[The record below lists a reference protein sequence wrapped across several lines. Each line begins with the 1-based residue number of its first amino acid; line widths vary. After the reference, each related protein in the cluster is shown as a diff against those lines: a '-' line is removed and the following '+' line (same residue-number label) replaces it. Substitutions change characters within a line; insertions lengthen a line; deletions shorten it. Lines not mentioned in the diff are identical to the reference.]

1 MKFARIKFQE
11 FCSYLAA
18 SVLALTAV
26 LTLLFAL
33 VAVPALGRAA
43 QNGPS
48 RTRMIPVYDA
58 AHEVT
63 LQGTVE
69 EVVAKPAVGS
79 PIGVHLIVATPRG
92 SVDAHLGL
100 LGMKQA
106 NQAGIFPGAFIEM
119 VGAMVQVSGR
129 ELLLVRKLTVGS
141 QTMVLRNK
149 RGFPVFQM
157 APRTASGKI
166 ILKGGQR

>member
-1 MKFARIKFQE
+1 MKFGRIKFQE

-18 SVLALTAV
+18 LGLALSAV
-26 LTLLFAL
+26 LTLLLAL
-33 VAVPALGRAA
+33 VAVPSLARAA
-43 QNGPS
+43 Q
-48 RTRMIPVYDA
+48 RTLSQKAAVPVYDA
-58 AHEVT
+58 AREVT

-79 PIGVHLIVATPRG
+79 PPGVHLIVATPRG

-106 NQAGIFPGAFIEM
+106 NQAGIFPGTFIEM

-141 QTMVLRNK
+141 QTMALRDK
-149 RGFPVFQM
+149 RGLPLFQM
-157 APRTASGKI
+157 APRTSSGKI

>member
-1 MKFARIKFQE
+1 MKKMRI
-11 FCSYLAA
+11 LI
-18 SVLALTAV
+18 ALP
-26 LTLLFAL
+26 TLLIAL

-43 QNGPS
+43 QEAPS
-48 RTRMIPVYDA
+48 QKAAVPVYDA

-69 EVVAKPAVGS
+69 KAVAKPPAGS

-106 NQAGIFPGAFIEM
+106 NQAGIFPGAAIEM
-119 VGAMVQVSGR
+119 VGAMVQVGGK
-129 ELLLVRKLTVGS
+129 ELLLVRKLTVGG
-141 QTMVLRNK
+141 QTMALRNK
-149 RGFPVFQM
+149 SGFPVFQM
-157 APRTASGKI
+157 APRASPGKI
-166 ILKGGQR
+166 ISRRGQR